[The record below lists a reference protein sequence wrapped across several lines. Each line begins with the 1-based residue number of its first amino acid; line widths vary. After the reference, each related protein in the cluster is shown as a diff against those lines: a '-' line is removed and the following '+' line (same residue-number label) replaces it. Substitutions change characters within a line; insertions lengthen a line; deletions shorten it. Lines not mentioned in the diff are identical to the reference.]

1 MSHFGKA
8 LGSRSRGRSVSRSRH
23 TAWKMSAA
31 SSYRPSLMGI
41 EKIRFLY
48 LSTRAAQ
55 AFSSPCRHSATRRSS
70 GQEARLSRCIFAA
83 TVTGFR
89 LFPCLW
95 FRCVGKA
102 GRHST
107 VCNDP
112 ALQDENCRPEPSRRP
127 EHSAWQEKRRQVFGD
142 ELLNSIIKPLPL
154 LVVQR
159 DHLLLH
165 QLINFSLPIAGG
177 LRFSEMPQMS
187 APARKPYIHLRIGIR
202 ITAAQAHDGCFVSKT
217 LEYAI
222 EHRAKIERHNMNLHA
237 QMR

>member
-23 TAWKMSAA
+23 TAWKMSDL
-31 SSYRPSLMGI
+31 SLRTGQN
-41 EKIRFLY
+41 IR
-48 LSTRAAQ
+48 R
-55 AFSSPCRHSATRRSS
+55 
-70 GQEARLSRCIFAA
+70 
-83 TVTGFR
+83 
-89 LFPCLW
+89 
-95 FRCVGKA
+95 GKKNE
-102 GRHST
+102 G
-107 VCNDP
+107 
-112 ALQDENCRPEPSRRP
+112 
-127 EHSAWQEKRRQVFGD
+127 QVFGD

-177 LRFSEMPQMS
+177 LRFSEMPQMR
-187 APARKPYIHLRIGIR
+187 APPRKPYIHLRIGIR
-202 ITAAQAHDGCFVSKT
+202 ITAAQAHDGCFVIKT